1 MLWAKLRCR
10 ITTYD
15 RNGSGHIIHIIHPCT
30 KPNKEHARNPTIDRF
45 FSSPLPS

>member
-15 RNGSGHIIHIIHPCT
+15 RNRMHPCT

-45 FSSPLPS
+45 FSSPLQS

>member
-15 RNGSGHIIHIIHPCT
+15 RNRGGDDHPCT